1 MSRIVDRGA
10 IVAAYVGIGMAVTMA
25 IGFLLVIPI
34 QPIYLLLSFPG
45 GMVIG
50 YYANARAGRQRGAWR
65 WILPNS
71 LLAGVVTG
79 LTLAILLL
87 GTRALFF
94 FADSGYPDFNRTDQ
108 SGAPAGPTCHL
119 GTASCFSEEAAPGL
133 GWLGQ
138 LSRIVR
144 ERAESGESGSY
155 TARLLA
161 EGPQRIAQKI
171 GEEGVELALAGA
183 GGEKDQCIEEAA
195 DLLYHLAVLMQ
206 ARDFGWDEVAQTL
219 RRRHEVR

>member
-1 MSRIVDRGA
+1 MNRIVDRGA

-108 SGAPAGPTCHL
+108 SGAPAGPTCQTGGDCVYRRYEKIEADTLTAAGVTDAASFGDLYWAEQWSGARLILVSTTAAALL
-119 GTASCFSEEAAPGL
+119 GGALFGL
-133 GWLGQ
+133 AGP
-138 LSRIVR
+138 RRNV
-144 ERAESGESGSY
+144 A
-155 TARLLA
+155 TARSA
-161 EGPQRIAQKI
+161 IPA
-171 GEEGVELALAGA
+171 
-183 GGEKDQCIEEAA
+183 
-195 DLLYHLAVLMQ
+195 
-206 ARDFGWDEVAQTL
+206 
-219 RRRHEVR
+219 

>member
-65 WILPNS
+65 WIVPNS

-94 FADSGYPDFNRTDQ
+94 FADSGYPDFNRVDQ
-108 SGAPAGPTCHL
+108 SGAATGPTCQAGADCVYHRYL
-119 GTASCFSEEAAPGL
+119 AAQPDNLASAGVTDAQSFATVYWREQTGAAELIVAVTTGAALFGGVLFGIAGPRRDVGAARSAAP
-133 GWLGQ
+133 
-138 LSRIVR
+138 
-144 ERAESGESGSY
+144 A
-155 TARLLA
+155 
-161 EGPQRIAQKI
+161 
-171 GEEGVELALAGA
+171 
-183 GGEKDQCIEEAA
+183 
-195 DLLYHLAVLMQ
+195 
-206 ARDFGWDEVAQTL
+206 
-219 RRRHEVR
+219 

>member
-1 MSRIVDRGA
+1 MSRFVDRGA

-65 WILPNS
+65 WVLPNS
-71 LLAGVVTG
+71 LLAGAVTG
-79 LTLAILLL
+79 LSLAALLL

-108 SGAPAGPTCHL
+108 SGTSSGPTCQSGADCVYQRYL
-119 GTASCFSEEAAPGL
+119 KVEAETLTAAGVTDAASFSSL
-133 GWLGQ
+133 YW
-138 LSRIVR
+138 
-144 ERAESGESGSY
+144 AEQWSG
-155 TARLLA
+155 ARLILVSTTA
-161 EGPQRIAQKI
+161 AALLGGALFGVAGPRP
-171 GEEGVELALAGA
+171 GA
-183 GGEKDQCIEEAA
+183 M
-195 DLLYHLAVLMQ
+195 LR
-206 ARDFGWDEVAQTL
+206 RDPISPAQTI
-219 RRRHEVR
+219 